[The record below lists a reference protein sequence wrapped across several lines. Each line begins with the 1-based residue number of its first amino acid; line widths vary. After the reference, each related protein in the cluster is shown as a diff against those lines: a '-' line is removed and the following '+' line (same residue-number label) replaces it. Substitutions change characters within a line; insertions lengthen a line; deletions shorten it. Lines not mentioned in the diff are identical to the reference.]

1 MAVSVPSLKRGFVA
15 VIEFFPSH
23 CGRGRKGRFLANEIL
38 RGLRRKDVGS
48 CCRCNDNSTSPET
61 NYQFSRVASCL
72 FIAFDETERQGIII

>member
-1 MAVSVPSLKRGFVA
+1 MAVSVPNLKRGFVA
-15 VIEFFPSH
+15 VIECFPPIVVEVE
-23 CGRGRKGRFLANEIL
+23 KGRFLANEIL

-72 FIAFDETERQGIII
+72 FIAFD